1 MLRCPTC
8 LSLLLDPDVKRCPAC
23 RSKIRRRSRP
33 AVVVE
38 HSGIADRPRPLVER
52 ELQARIEAKTAAS
65 YRQRR
70 RAAKAARRIAS
81 LPPTVLDGDAILTH
95 TATQTSTPRPTE
107 AAPIII
113 DLPAEAVHDVAPAPV
128 VEPGVIEIVEPEV
141 IEIVEPVVVEPEV
154 LEPVVVEPAP
164 DVEPDVVEI
173 VEPDVVEIVEPVVV
187 EPEVVEPAVAE
198 PEVVEPAPIAAASWQ
213 RSSSV
218 WTDRVFNTS
227 PRLRSNEIVEWPP
240 RWKPAASVV
249 DIADESNDEIDY
261 AAPAD

>member
-33 AVVVE
+33 NVVVE

-52 ELQARIEAKTAAS
+52 ELQARIEAKTASS

-95 TATQTSTPRPTE
+95 TAPPTSMPRASE

-113 DLPAEAVHDVAPAPV
+113 DLPAEAVHD
-128 VEPGVIEIVEPEV
+128 
-141 IEIVEPVVVEPEV
+141 
-154 LEPVVVEPAP
+154 
-164 DVEPDVVEI
+164 
-173 VEPDVVEIVEPVVV
+173 
-187 EPEVVEPAVAE
+187 
-198 PEVVEPAPIAAASWQ
+198 
-213 RSSSV
+213 SV
-218 WTDRVFNTS
+218 
-227 PRLRSNEIVEWPP
+227 PYP
-240 RWKPAASVV
+240 
-249 DIADESNDEIDY
+249 
-261 AAPAD
+261 

>member
-33 AVVVE
+33 NVVVE

-52 ELQARIEAKTAAS
+52 ELQARIQAKTAAS

-95 TATQTSTPRPTE
+95 TATQTSMPRAGE

-113 DLPAEAVHDVAPAPV
+113 DLPAEAMHDAVADPAIDV
-128 VEPGVIEIVEPEV
+128 LAEPEPIVES
-141 IEIVEPVVVEPEV
+141 
-154 LEPVVVEPAP
+154 
-164 DVEPDVVEI
+164 
-173 VEPDVVEIVEPVVV
+173 VV
-187 EPEVVEPAVAE
+187 EPEVVEPEVVE
-198 PEVVEPAPIAAASWQ
+198 PEVVEPEVVEPDVVEPAPVAAANWQ

-227 PRLRSNEIVEWPP
+227 PRVPANEVVQWPP
-240 RWKPAASVV
+240 RWNPDAP
-249 DIADESNDEIDY
+249 NTDEIDH
-261 AAPAD
+261 APPVD